1 MLHTVINEILVLIL
15 LSLIGIQIPNRKLD
29 GNWIILEPLRC
40 DFMSQIKMSGTSFS
54 TKQLI
59 KSELLKRESKQLT

>member
-29 GNWIILEPLRC
+29 GNWIKLEPLRC
-40 DFMSQIKMSGTSFS
+40 DFMSQIKMSGTSYR
-54 TKQLI
+54 TK
-59 KSELLKRESKQLT
+59 